1 MAVRKGLTPLN
12 VVSGLE
18 SQLLV
23 SLDAGTPQTGRYVDI
38 RGELTEYL
46 MFGPT
51 GASADRFVAMWED
64 DAIGANCELHTCG
77 IDLAAPEVGIHQW
90 TP

>member
-1 MAVRKGLTPLN
+1 
-12 VVSGLE
+12 
-18 SQLLV
+18 
-23 SLDAGTPQTGRYVDI
+23 
-38 RGELTEYL
+38 

-64 DAIGANCELHTCG
+64 DSIEANCELHTCG